1 MECRSRSAA
10 VRPAR
15 PAPAPAVR
23 ARATRCADASAG
35 RARSPGSWMV
45 PGRTP
50 AIARFPASGLAS
62 LQDAASRCRQPFAS
76 CPAAGEYAQGL
87 GSGGQP
93 MASRA
98 TRAPRRICS
107 AVPTPEHGA
116 GDGFR
121 WGRSVWNTASGT
133 PAPAPGAH
141 RAAPPWRRGT
151 GSPGCRDL
159 PRTASSASGRNPQVR
174 FGSANASR
182 SIVDPSESYGEA
194 IKGSF
199 ICAAVGG
206 MVKSRR
212 RADETRL
219 SNRIGSTG

>member
-23 ARATRCADASAG
+23 ARATRCADVRLAG
-35 RARSPGSWMV
+35 RSPGSWMV
-45 PGRTP
+45 PG
-50 AIARFPASGLAS
+50 ARPRSR
-62 LQDAASRCRQPFAS
+62 ASRRGACLPPG
-76 CPAAGEYAQGL
+76 CGAADATAICFV
-87 GSGGQP
+87 P
-93 MASRA
+93 SRRGIRAGPRERRSAHDVSA

-107 AVPTPEHGA
+107 AAPTPEHGA

-121 WGRSVWNTASGT
+121 LGRSVWNTASGT

-159 PRTASSASGRNPQVR
+159 PAPHLPPVAETRKCVSDPRTHRGASWIRRNRTARRSREASSAPR
-174 FGSANASR
+174 
-182 SIVDPSESYGEA
+182 
-194 IKGSF
+194 
-199 ICAAVGG
+199 
-206 MVKSRR
+206 
-212 RADETRL
+212 
-219 SNRIGSTG
+219 